1 MFPHYTFF
9 TVEIHMSR
17 SLPDFDVLE
26 QTRMRKIKQDVRM
39 RAINRLRRLNM
50 AMSQYSRK
58 IVTQFVDDETI
69 SVERFRLLVILAGFP
84 VNALFSHEDGKAHP
98 CITKEDIAERMNRVD
113 GMGEIDG
120 PGEADKH
127 AGGGTTS
134 ESVLKWLDGAFST
147 TKSGFKTLFTEPYTN
162 LRTELNEKHP
172 EWKVEENA
180 GITLNVLKMLTG
192 IFLVFLVNRI
202 LLGGPS
208 KLIYYILFGPSSG
221 KRPDALSHDDLR
233 TLPLRPGWEMRE
245 TTRGHV
251 YFFQKATKRVDRRVP
266 VLSDEVPYN
275 WVEWILPK
283 TNESEYENTQT
294 GRVLRGSDAY
304 VAIQNDMEHGE
315 LKRGWT
321 ESINTKNEHRWL
333 PPAHSPYKSH
343 SYTGRP
349 LEKPHLEKQYGV
361 VAWEFWDS
369 KRRNFE
375 PGTLQYQFIRD
386 ADTDLYFYSLQDVER
401 ECRRRARGE
410 TTPARRP
417 YRPTATP
424 SSRSPTFS
432 DDRNMADIQ
441 HEIDR
446 LFSFRN
452 MFAFRVGLTM
462 LAVGTSAAMVLPFAL
477 RKRAKYI
484 DNRMFA
490 TVLSVSDKPVMV
502 APDIPVPTQTA
513 YQHTLANI
521 DYELHL
527 KFLECG
533 DDLAVLRD
541 RLLRMRK
548 PREAFHQRSL
558 LPYHLIRTDG
568 HIRESPNEIALAI
581 AHHWQWG
588 NVLGVI
594 MTRTRSAFRH
604 AFTKRPAKTQS
615 KRIASSASSSSSSR
629 STSSSSSSSKSSSSS
644 SRRAH
649 SHKVSSRVS
658 SHRSSLRRRTIGGRC
673 YNRFT
678 VRR

>member
-1 MFPHYTFF
+1 MTH
-9 TVEIHMSR
+9 SQ
-17 SLPDFDVLE
+17 PDMDALE
-26 QTRMRKIKQDVRM
+26 LARIRKIKQDVRM

-58 IVTQFVDDETI
+58 IVAQFVDDETI
-69 SVERFRLLVILAGFP
+69 GVERFRLLVILAGFP
-84 VNALFSHEDGKAHP
+84 VNALFSHEDGKAYP
-98 CITKEDIAERMNRVD
+98 CMTKEDIVERMNRVD
-113 GMGEIDG
+113 GMGEIEE
-120 PGEADKH
+120 PQEAKKH
-127 AGGGTTS
+127 AGGGATS
-134 ESVLKWLDGAFST
+134 ESALGWLDEAFKV
-147 TKSGFKTLFTEPYTN
+147 TKTGFKTLFTDPYKN
-162 LRTELNEKHP
+162 LRSELNEKHP
-172 EWKVEENA
+172 EWKVKETE
-180 GITLNVLKMLTG
+180 GITVNVLKMLTG
-192 IFLVFLVNRI
+192 IFLALLVNRI

-208 KLIYYILFGPSSG
+208 KLLYYILFGPSSK
-221 KRPDALSHDDLR
+221 KRSDALSYDDLR
-233 TLPLRPGWEMRE
+233 ALPLRPGWEMRE
-245 TTRGHV
+245 TTRGQV

-266 VLSDEVPYN
+266 VLSDEVPHN

-294 GRVLRGSDAY
+294 GLVLRGSDAY

-321 ESINTKNEHRWL
+321 ESITAKHEHRWL
-333 PPAHSPYKSH
+333 PPAQSPYKAH
-343 SYTGRP
+343 SYAGRP
-349 LEKPHLEKQYGV
+349 LEKPHLEKKYGV
-361 VAWEFWDS
+361 VTWEFWDS
-369 KRRNFE
+369 KRHNFE
-375 PGTLQYQFIRD
+375 PGNVQYQFIQD
-386 ADTDLYFYSLQDVER
+386 ADTDLFFYSLQDVER
-401 ECRRRARGE
+401 EHRRRARGE
-410 TTPARRP
+410 ATPARRTYLP
-417 YRPTATP
+417 QAKPASRLPT
-424 SSRSPTFS
+424 SSH
-432 DDRNMADIQ
+432 DHNLAEVQ

-446 LFSFRN
+446 MFSFRN

-462 LAVGTSAAMVLPFAL
+462 LAVGTSAAVVLPFAL

-490 TVLSVSDKPVMV
+490 KVLSASDAPVAV

-533 DDLAVLRD
+533 DDLPVLRD

-568 HIRESPNEIALAI
+568 HIRESANEMALAI

-594 MTRTRSAFRH
+594 TTRTRSAFRR
-604 AFTKRPAKTQS
+604 AFAKRPAKTQS
-615 KRIASSASSSSSSR
+615 KRI
-629 STSSSSSSSKSSSSS
+629 TSSSSSSASSPSSSARRTY
-644 SRRAH
+644 SRTA
-649 SHKVSSRVS
+649 SSRVPS
-658 SHRSSLRRRTIGGRC
+658 RRRTIGGRRHS
-673 YNRFT
+673 RFT

>member
-1 MFPHYTFF
+1 
-9 TVEIHMSR
+9 MSR
-17 SLPDFDVLE
+17 SLPDFDALE
-26 QTRMRKIKQDVRM
+26 LARMRKIKQDVRM

-84 VNALFSHEDGKAHP
+84 VNALFYHEDGKAHP

-120 PGEADKH
+120 PGEAEKH
-127 AGGGTTS
+127 ARGGTTS
-134 ESVLKWLDGAFST
+134 VSVLEWLDGTFNT
-147 TKSGFKTLFTEPYTN
+147 TKRGFDALFTDPYKN
-162 LRTELNEKHP
+162 LKTELNKKHP
-172 EWKVEENA
+172 EWKIEENV

-208 KLIYYILFGPSSG
+208 KFMYYILFGPSSG
-221 KRPDALSHDDLR
+221 KRPNALSHDDLR

-266 VLSDEVPYN
+266 VLSDEVPHN
-275 WVEWILPK
+275 WVEWIIPK

-294 GRVLRGSDAY
+294 GLVLRGSDAY

-321 ESINTKNEHRWL
+321 ESINTKHEHRWL
-333 PPAHSPYKSH
+333 PPVHSPYKAY
-343 SYTGRP
+343 SYKGRP
-349 LEKPHLEKQYGV
+349 LEKPHLEQKYGV

-417 YRPTATP
+417 NLPKGAP
-424 SSRSPTFS
+424 SSRSSRLPKS
-432 DDRNMADIQ
+432 NENHHMADVQ

-477 RKRAKYI
+477 RKHAKYI

-490 TVLSVSDKPVMV
+490 KVLSVSDKPVMV
-502 APDIPVPTQTA
+502 APDIPVPTKTA

-533 DDLAVLRD
+533 DDLPVLRD

-548 PREAFHQRSL
+548 TREAFHQRRL

-588 NVLGVI
+588 NLLGVI
-594 MTRTRSAFRH
+594 TTRTHSAFRH
-604 AFTKRPAKTQS
+604 VFGKRLAKTQS
-615 KRIASSASSSSSSR
+615 KRIASSASSSSSS
-629 STSSSSSSSKSSSSS
+629 SSSKSNLSS

-658 SHRSSLRRRTIGGRC
+658 SHRSSLRRRTIGGRRH
-673 YNRFT
+673 NRFT